1 MSPASPFFPLAMAI
15 TDFGESSVLLPT
27 AMLAS
32 GWFWISHHRRLT
44 IVWLLAMGGCSLS
57 MMAFKIIFLTCGHYL
72 LGDLVQTPSGHTAI
86 STLFYGAAALTI
98 ERVSPATARHR
109 TAIFVG
115 ALIFAFAIGIS
126 RILVNAHTPGEVIIG
141 LTVGGI
147 WLAIFATLLRHS
159 GPALEM
165 PPLAVM
171 ISLGVI
177 YGGLLAISMA
187 GRHMSVEGVLRH
199 VAWALH
205 YHLDVCTG

>member
-27 AMLAS
+27 AILAS
-32 GWFWISHHRRLT
+32 GWFWISHHRRLA
-44 IVWLLAMGGCSLS
+44 IVWLLSVGCCSLS
-57 MMAFKIIFLTCGHYL
+57 MMAFKVIFLTCGQYL

-109 TAIFVG
+109 TAIFVC
-115 ALIFAFAIGIS
+115 ALAFALAIGVS
-126 RILVNAHTPGEVIIG
+126 RILVHAHTPGEVIIG
-141 LTVGGI
+141 LLVGGI
-147 WLAIFATLLRHS
+147 WLAIFAALLRHS
-159 GPALEM
+159 GPALDM

-171 ISLGVI
+171 VTLGLI
-177 YGGLLAISMA
+177 YGGLLTVSMT
-187 GRHMSVEGVLRH
+187 GRHTTVEGLLRH
-199 VAWALH
+199 VAWAIH